1 MARFDRDLGLVRY
14 DFEDGGFGMGGPSQ
28 EEFLSNIIRPPQPFV
43 QATPQPAAP
52 QSDPVAA
59 LFASQEPAAAE
70 VDYFAQQFTPDIF
83 TPTQPAAQP
92 IAQPVAEPAPVY
104 APFNSSSGIIED
116 VEEPFNYAQFF
127 NDKTEPAA
135 QPIAQPVA
143 EAAPAYE
150 PFRGLNNIVVEEPLE
165 KFVQDITEPTP
176 LAPTQPA
183 AQPVAESLPFAPSN
197 SKSDIIED
205 VEEPLEKLVQDITEP
220 TRLTTAQTAQPT
232 QPEQPAKPAEPAPEV
247 LGSLTKQILGSSDTS
262 KWSGSGYGSAEKNAE
277 DMAKI
282 MAGIG
287 ITDVK
292 QFGKVDKYEPVEQIG
307 MTFNGQP
314 VRGSG
319 SELYVMDAVDTGD
332 GTDYV
337 RRDLS
342 PEEAQKVKPVYGVT
356 TGLDENNQPTY
367 KNVDVTNV
375 KEKDGQLVGVTGQTF
390 GNKLTGQ
397 QVPNTYTE
405 RQTGDF
411 FGGTYEGKGNTGYGV
426 QFDAQGNPIFYTK
439 GASSSDFDKFA
450 PLLTLASFVPGLAPF
465 AQGIN
470 ALISAKQG
478 NVLGAIAGA
487 AGLGNMA
494 GISGMADVAK
504 AARFA
509 SAVKSGD
516 PLAIAFS
523 GANLGGVTNIGGV
536 DLKDISKT
544 IGGIKAIQSG
554 DPLTM
559 MLYGMD
565 AMSGSGESSST
576 KSSADLQTEDP
587 LSPEEQTQ
595 LIENRLN
602 SAISRS
608 QISPDEEDANTQRA
622 IEDLER
628 MYGPSSATRSFTPE
642 PQVDEADDFL
652 KSIGIKTVDRP
663 SDSGLSNDDILNMVN
678 ANNEMII
685 TGNRDTVG
693 GGMSGDISSNL
704 ENAGELPSLTPAEK
718 LSELVVT
725 GDRPK
730 DEMTVQQEP
739 ANLNQFLEL
748 LEPYK
753 APAEKLSELVVTG
766 DRPKDEMTVQQEPA
780 NIDDFL
786 KLLEPYKAPAEKL
799 SELVITG
806 DRPMPSPDDDF
817 MPTPIDDGGE
827 LEIVGNRPPTTST
840 PAPTTPGVAPAP
852 KAPAKTPTTRAP
864 ASRSSNMDLSG
875 LLALLIGQQAP
886 AQQAP
891 MQDPYAHIKLME
903 DLFGSTIDLTPAGEN
918 AARRK

>member
-1 MARFDRDLGLVRY
+1 MARFDRDLGLVKY
-14 DFEDGGFGMGGPSQ
+14 GFEDSGFGMGGPSQ

-52 QSDPVAA
+52 QPDPVAA
-59 LFASQEPAAAE
+59 LFASQG
-70 VDYFAQQFTPDIF
+70 
-83 TPTQPAAQP
+83 PAAQP
-92 IAQPVAEPAPVY
+92 IAEPAPVY

-116 VEEPFNYAQFF
+116 VEEPFNYAKFF
-127 NDKTEPAA
+127 NDKPE
-135 QPIAQPVA
+135 
-143 EAAPAYE
+143 
-150 PFRGLNNIVVEEPLE
+150 
-165 KFVQDITEPTP
+165 
-176 LAPTQPA
+176 PA
-183 AQPVAESLPFAPSN
+183 AQPVAEPLPFAPGN
-197 SKSDIIED
+197 PKSDIIED
-205 VEEPLEKLVQDITEP
+205 VEESPERFVQDVTEP
-220 TRLTTAQTAQPT
+220 TPLTPAPT
-232 QPEQPAKPAEPAPEV
+232 QPEQPAKPAGPAPEV
-247 LGSLTKQILGSSDTS
+247 LSSLTKQILGSSDTS
-262 KWSGSGYGSAEKNAE
+262 KWSGAGYGSAEKNAE

-282 MAGIG
+282 MASIG

-319 SELYVMDAVDTGD
+319 SELYVMDPVDTGD

-342 PEEAQKVKPVYGVT
+342 PEEAQKVKPVYGVP
-356 TGLDENNQPTY
+356 TGYDENTQPTY

-375 KEKDGQLVGVTGQTF
+375 KEKDGRLVGVTGQTF

-426 QFDAQGNPIFYTK
+426 QFDAQGNPVFYTK

-516 PLAIAFS
+516 PLAMAFS
-523 GANLGGVTNIGGV
+523 GANLGGITNIGGI

-554 DPLTM
+554 DPLAM

-565 AMSGSGESSST
+565 AMSKSGGGSPT

-587 LSPEEQTQ
+587 LSPEEQAQ

-642 PQVDEADDFL
+642 PRVDEADDFL
-652 KSIGIKTVDRP
+652 KSIGIKTIDRP
-663 SDSGLSNDDILNMVN
+663 SDSGLSNDDILNLINADDNRVLVN
-678 ANNEMII
+678 ANRGI
-685 TGNRDTVG
+685 TRPAETPIEAPPSYLPTDDDFMPTPIT
-693 GGMSGDISSNL
+693 D
-704 ENAGELPSLTPAEK
+704 AGELK
-718 LSELVVT
+718 VV
-725 GDRPK
+725 D
-730 DEMTVQQEP
+730 
-739 ANLNQFLEL
+739 N
-748 LEPYK
+748 
-753 APAEKLSELVVTG
+753 
-766 DRPKDEMTVQQEPA
+766 RPKDEMTVQQEPA

-786 KLLEPYKAPAEKL
+786 KLLESYKAPAEKL
-799 SELVITG
+799 SELVVTG

-827 LEIVGNRPPTTST
+827 LEIVGNKQPTAST

-903 DLFGSTIDLTPAGEN
+903 DLFGSTIDLTPAGDR
-918 AARRK
+918 AA

>member
-28 EEFLSNIIRPPQPFV
+28 EEFLSNIIRPSQPFV

-52 QSDPVAA
+52 QIDPVAA

-70 VDYFAQQFTPDIF
+70 VDYFAQQFGDYF
-83 TPTQPAAQP
+83 KPTQPAAQP
-92 IAQPVAEPAPVY
+92 IAEPAPVY

-116 VEEPFNYAQFF
+116 VEEPFNYAQVT
-127 NDKTEPAA
+127 NNRPEAAA
-135 QPIAQPVA
+135 QPDPVY
-143 EAAPAYE
+143 AP
-150 PFRGLNNIVVEEPLE
+150 FNNLSGIIEDVEEPLE
-165 KFVQDITEPTP
+165 RFVQDVTKPSPPT
-176 LAPTQPA
+176 PTQPA
-183 AQPVAESLPFAPSN
+183 AQPVAEPLPFAPSN

-205 VEEPLEKLVQDITEP
+205 VEEPLEKLVQDVTEP
-220 TRLTTAQTAQPT
+220 TRVTPAPTAQPT
-232 QPEQPAKPAEPAPEV
+232 QPEQPAKPAGPTPEV

-314 VRGSG
+314 VQGSG

-332 GTDYV
+332 GTNYV

-356 TGLDENNQPTY
+356 TGLDEYNQPTY

-516 PLAIAFS
+516 PLAMAFS
-523 GANLGGVTNIGGV
+523 GANLGGITNIGGI

-565 AMSGSGESSST
+565 AMSKSGGGSPT

-587 LSPEEQTQ
+587 LSPEEQAQ

-602 SAISRS
+602 AAISRS

-622 IEDLER
+622 IEDLES

-652 KSIGIKTVDRP
+652 KSIGIKTIDRP
-663 SDSGLSNDDILNMVN
+663 SDSGLSNDDILNLINADDNRVLVN
-678 ANNEMII
+678 ANRGI
-685 TGNRDTVG
+685 TRPTETPTEAPLPYLPTDDDFMPTPIT
-693 GGMSGDISSNL
+693 D
-704 ENAGELPSLTPAEK
+704 AGELK
-718 LSELVVT
+718 IVNN
-725 GDRPK
+725 RPK
-730 DEMTVQQEP
+730 DEV
-739 ANLNQFLEL
+739 
-748 LEPYK
+748 
-753 APAEKLSELVVTG
+753 
-766 DRPKDEMTVQQEPA
+766 TVQQEPA

-786 KLLEPYKAPAEKL
+786 KLLQPYVAPTEKL
-799 SELVITG
+799 SELVMTG
-806 DRPMPSPDDDF
+806 NRPMPSPDDDF

-827 LEIVGNRPPTTST
+827 LKIIGNRQPTTST
-840 PAPTTPGVAPAP
+840 PAPTTPVPTTPGATSAP

-864 ASRSSNMDLSG
+864 ASRSSSMDLSG
-875 LLALLIGQQAP
+875 LLALLSGQQAP

-903 DLFGSTIDLTPAGEN
+903 DLFGSTIDLTPAGDR
-918 AARRK
+918 AA

>member
-1 MARFDRDLGLVRY
+1 
-14 DFEDGGFGMGGPSQ
+14 
-28 EEFLSNIIRPPQPFV
+28 
-43 QATPQPAAP
+43 
-52 QSDPVAA
+52 
-59 LFASQEPAAAE
+59 
-70 VDYFAQQFTPDIF
+70 
-83 TPTQPAAQP
+83 
-92 IAQPVAEPAPVY
+92 
-104 APFNSSSGIIED
+104 
-116 VEEPFNYAQFF
+116 
-127 NDKTEPAA
+127 
-135 QPIAQPVA
+135 
-143 EAAPAYE
+143 
-150 PFRGLNNIVVEEPLE
+150 
-165 KFVQDITEPTP
+165 
-176 LAPTQPA
+176 
-183 AQPVAESLPFAPSN
+183 
-197 SKSDIIED
+197 
-205 VEEPLEKLVQDITEP
+205 
-220 TRLTTAQTAQPT
+220 
-232 QPEQPAKPAEPAPEV
+232 V

-314 VRGSG
+314 VQGSG

-332 GTDYV
+332 GTNYV

-426 QFDAQGNPIFYTK
+426 QFDAQGNPVFYTK

-494 GISGMADVAK
+494 GISGMADVAN

-544 IGGIKAIQSG
+544 IGAVKAIESG

-565 AMSGSGESSST
+565 AMSGSGGSSST

-642 PQVDEADDFL
+642 PQIDEADDFL

-766 DRPKDEMTVQQEPA
+766 DRPKDEMTVQQEPANLNQFLELLEPYKAPAEKLSELVVTGDRPKDEMTVKQEPA

>member
-1 MARFDRDLGLVRY
+1 MSWTPEYPEWPAPRPEVDYFAQQFRD
-14 DFEDGGFGMGGPSQ
+14 
-28 EEFLSNIIRPPQPFV
+28 EFAPTQPV
-43 QATPQPAAP
+43 YQPIAEPAAP
-52 QSDPVAA
+52 QPDPVAA
-59 LFASQEPAAAE
+59 LFASQEPAAPK
-70 VDYFAQQFTPDIF
+70 VNYFAQQFGDYF

-92 IAQPVAEPAPVY
+92 IAEPAPVY

-127 NDKTEPAA
+127 NNKPEPAA
-135 QPIAQPVA
+135 QPIA
-143 EAAPAYE
+143 E
-150 PFRGLNNIVVEEPLE
+150 P
-165 KFVQDITEPTP
+165 
-176 LAPTQPA
+176 
-183 AQPVAESLPFAPSN
+183 LPFAPGN
-197 SKSDIIED
+197 TKSDIIED
-205 VEEPLEKLVQDITEP
+205 VEEPLERFVKDVTEP
-220 TRLTTAQTAQPT
+220 TPLAPAPTPQPT
-232 QPEQPAKPAEPAPEV
+232 QPEQPAKPAGPTPEV

-262 KWSGSGYGSAEKNAE
+262 KWSGAGYGSAEKNAE
-277 DMAKI
+277 DMARI

-287 ITDVK
+287 ITDIK

-319 SELYVMDAVDTGD
+319 SEFYVMDAVDTGD

-342 PEEAQKVKPVYGVT
+342 PEEAQQVKPVYGVP
-356 TGLDENNQPTY
+356 TGYDENTQPTY

-375 KEKDGQLVGVTGQTF
+375 KEKDGRLVGVTGQTF

-450 PLLTLASFVPGLAPF
+450 PLLTLASFVPGLQPF
-465 AQGIN
+465 AAGLN
-470 ALISAKQG
+470 SLIAAKQG

-494 GISGMADVAK
+494 GISGMADVAN

-565 AMSGSGESSST
+565 AMSGSGGSSST

-652 KSIGIKTVDRP
+652 KSIGIKTIDRP
-663 SDSGLSNDDILNMVN
+663 SDSGLSNDDILNLINADDNRVLVN
-678 ANNEMII
+678 ANRGI
-685 TGNRDTVG
+685 TTPTETPTEAPLPYLPTDDDFMPTPIT
-693 GGMSGDISSNL
+693 D
-704 ENAGELPSLTPAEK
+704 AGELK
-718 LSELVVT
+718 VV
-725 GDRPK
+725 D
-730 DEMTVQQEP
+730 
-739 ANLNQFLEL
+739 N
-748 LEPYK
+748 
-753 APAEKLSELVVTG
+753 
-766 DRPKDEMTVQQEPA
+766 RPKDEMTVQQEPA

-799 SELVITG
+799 SELVTTA
-806 DRPMPSPDDDF
+806 DRDKTQEHVFDPTFGGVMPLPVED
-817 MPTPIDDGGE
+817 PNR
-827 LEIVGNRPPTTST
+827 LEIVAKREPQYLPTDNDFPATPIKNIEKLSELVMTANRDKTQEHVFDPTFGGTLPLPEPPTI
-840 PAPTTPGVAPAP
+840 PVPTTPGATSAP

-864 ASRSSNMDLSG
+864 ASRSSDMDLSG
-875 LLALLIGQQAP
+875 LLALLSGQQAP

-903 DLFGSTIDLTPAGEN
+903 DLFGSTIDLTPAGN
-918 AARRK
+918 RTA

>member
-14 DFEDGGFGMGGPSQ
+14 DFEDGGFGMDGPSQ
-28 EEFLSNIIRPPQPFV
+28 EEFLTNIIRPSQPFI

-52 QSDPVAA
+52 QIDPVAA
-59 LFASQEPAAAE
+59 LLASQEPAAADI
-70 VDYFAQQFTPDIF
+70 DYFAQQFGDYF
-83 TPTQPAAQP
+83 KPTQPAAQP
-92 IAQPVAEPAPVY
+92 IAEPAPMY
-104 APFNSSSGIIED
+104 DPFNSSSGIIED

-127 NDKTEPAA
+127 NDKPEPAV

-150 PFRGLNNIVVEEPLE
+150 PFRGLNNIIVEEPLE

-183 AQPVAESLPFAPSN
+183 AQPVAEPLPFAPGN
-197 SKSDIIED
+197 TKSDIIED
-205 VEEPLEKLVQDITEP
+205 VEEPLEKLVQDVTEP
-220 TRLTTAQTAQPT
+220 TRLTPAQTAQPT
-232 QPEQPAKPAEPAPEV
+232 QPEQPAKPAGPAPEV

-282 MAGIG
+282 MASIG

-337 RRDLS
+337 RRNLS

-426 QFDAQGNPIFYTK
+426 QFDAQGNPVFYTK

-565 AMSGSGESSST
+565 VMSGSGGSSPT

-587 LSPEEQTQ
+587 LSPEEQAQ

-652 KSIGIKTVDRP
+652 KSIGIKTIDRP

-693 GGMSGDISSNL
+693 RGMSGDISSNL

-718 LSELVVT
+718 LSELVT
-725 GDRPK
+725 TADRDK
-730 DEMTVQQEP
+730 TQEHVFDPTFGGVMPLPVEDPNRLEIVAKREPQYLPTDNDFP
-739 ANLNQFLEL
+739 ATPIKNI
-748 LEPYK
+748 
-753 APAEKLSELVVTG
+753 EKLSELV
-766 DRPKDEMTVQQEPA
+766 MTANRDKTQEHVFDPT
-780 NIDDFL
+780 FGGTL
-786 KLLEPYKAPAEKL
+786 PLPEP
-799 SELVITG
+799 
-806 DRPMPSPDDDF
+806 
-817 MPTPIDDGGE
+817 
-827 LEIVGNRPPTTST
+827 
-840 PAPTTPGVAPAP
+840 PTTPGATPAP
-852 KAPAKTPTTRAP
+852 KSPAKTPTIRAP

-918 AARRK
+918 TAQRK

>member
-83 TPTQPAAQP
+83 TPTQPVAQP
-92 IAQPVAEPAPVY
+92 IAEPAPVY

-116 VEEPFNYAQFF
+116 VE
-127 NDKTEPAA
+127 K
-135 QPIAQPVA
+135 
-143 EAAPAYE
+143 
-150 PFRGLNNIVVEEPLE
+150 PLE
-165 KFVQDITEPTP
+165 RFVQDITEPTP

-183 AQPVAESLPFAPSN
+183 AQPVAEPLPFAPGN
-197 SKSDIIED
+197 TKSDIIED
-205 VEEPLEKLVQDITEP
+205 VEEPLERFVKDVTEP
-220 TRLTTAQTAQPT
+220 TPLAPAPTPQPT
-232 QPEQPAKPAEPAPEV
+232 QPEQPAKPAGPAPEV

-375 KEKDGQLVGVTGQTF
+375 KEKDGRLVGVTGQTF

-426 QFDAQGNPIFYTK
+426 QFDAQGNPVFYTK

-494 GISGMADVAK
+494 GISGMADVAN

-544 IGGIKAIQSG
+544 IGAVKAIESG

-565 AMSGSGESSST
+565 VMSKSGGSSPT

-587 LSPEEQTQ
+587 LSPEEQAQ

-602 SAISRS
+602 AAISRS

-652 KSIGIKTVDRP
+652 KSIGIKTIDRP
-663 SDSGLSNDDILNMVN
+663 SDSGLSNDDILNLINADDNRVLVN
-678 ANNEMII
+678 ANRGI
-685 TGNRDTVG
+685 TTPTETPTEASLPYLPTDNDFMPTPIT
-693 GGMSGDISSNL
+693 D
-704 ENAGELPSLTPAEK
+704 AGELK
-718 LSELVVT
+718 VV
-725 GDRPK
+725 D
-730 DEMTVQQEP
+730 
-739 ANLNQFLEL
+739 N
-748 LEPYK
+748 
-753 APAEKLSELVVTG
+753 
-766 DRPKDEMTVQQEPA
+766 RPKDEMTVQQEPA

-799 SELVITG
+799 SELVVTG

-827 LEIVGNRPPTTST
+827 LEIVGNKQPTAST
-840 PAPTTPGVAPAP
+840 PAPTTPGVTPAP

-864 ASRSSNMDLSG
+864 ASRSSSMDLSG
-875 LLALLIGQQAP
+875 LLALLSGQQAP

-903 DLFGSTIDLTPAGEN
+903 DLFGSTIDLTPAGDR
-918 AARRK
+918 AA

>member
-14 DFEDGGFGMGGPSQ
+14 DFEDGGFGMDGPSQ
-28 EEFLSNIIRPPQPFV
+28 EEFLTNIIRPSQPFI

-52 QSDPVAA
+52 QIDPVAA
-59 LFASQEPAAAE
+59 LLASQEPAAADI
-70 VDYFAQQFTPDIF
+70 DYFAQQFGDYF
-83 TPTQPAAQP
+83 KPTQPAAQP
-92 IAQPVAEPAPVY
+92 IAEPAPMY
-104 APFNSSSGIIED
+104 DPFNSSSGIIED
-116 VEEPFNYAQFF
+116 VEEPFNYAQVT
-127 NDKTEPAA
+127 NDKPEPAV

-150 PFRGLNNIVVEEPLE
+150 PFRSLNNIVVEEPLE
-165 KFVQDITEPTP
+165 KFVQDITEPPPT
-176 LAPTQPA
+176 PTQPA
-183 AQPVAESLPFAPSN
+183 AQPVAEPLPFAPVN
-197 SKSDIIED
+197 TKSDIIED
-205 VEEPLEKLVQDITEP
+205 VEEPLEKLVQDITKP
-220 TRLTTAQTAQPT
+220 TRLTPAQTAQPT
-232 QPEQPAKPAEPAPEV
+232 QPEQPAKPAGPAPEV

-282 MAGIG
+282 MASIG

-426 QFDAQGNPIFYTK
+426 QFDAQGNPVFYTK

-565 AMSGSGESSST
+565 VMSGSGGSSPT

-587 LSPEEQTQ
+587 LSPEEQAQ

-652 KSIGIKTVDRP
+652 KSIGIKTIDRP

-693 GGMSGDISSNL
+693 RGMSGDISSNL

-718 LSELVVT
+718 LSELVT
-725 GDRPK
+725 TADRDK
-730 DEMTVQQEP
+730 TQEHVFDPTFGGVMPLPVEDPSRLEIVAKREPQYLPTDNDFP
-739 ANLNQFLEL
+739 ATPIKNI
-748 LEPYK
+748 
-753 APAEKLSELVVTG
+753 EKLSELV
-766 DRPKDEMTVQQEPA
+766 MTANRDKTQEHVFDPT
-780 NIDDFL
+780 FGGTL
-786 KLLEPYKAPAEKL
+786 PLPEP
-799 SELVITG
+799 
-806 DRPMPSPDDDF
+806 
-817 MPTPIDDGGE
+817 
-827 LEIVGNRPPTTST
+827 
-840 PAPTTPGVAPAP
+840 PTTPGATPAP
-852 KAPAKTPTTRAP
+852 KAPAKTPTIRAP

-918 AARRK
+918 TAQRK

>member
-14 DFEDGGFGMGGPSQ
+14 DFEDGGFGMDGPSQ
-28 EEFLSNIIRPPQPFV
+28 EEFLTNIIRPSQPFI

-52 QSDPVAA
+52 QIDPVAA
-59 LFASQEPAAAE
+59 LLASQEPAAPE
-70 VDYFAQQFTPDIF
+70 VNYFAQQFEDYF
-83 TPTQPAAQP
+83 KPTQPTAQP
-92 IAQPVAEPAPVY
+92 IAEPAPVY

-116 VEEPFNYAQFF
+116 VEEPFNYAQVF
-127 NDKTEPAA
+127 NDKPEPAV

-150 PFRGLNNIVVEEPLE
+150 PFRGLNNIIVEEPLE
-165 KFVQDITEPTP
+165 KFVQDIIEPPPT
-176 LAPTQPA
+176 PTQPA
-183 AQPVAESLPFAPSN
+183 AQPVAEPLPFAPSN
-197 SKSDIIED
+197 PKSNIIED
-205 VEEPLEKLVQDITEP
+205 VEEPLKRFVQDVTEP
-220 TRLTTAQTAQPT
+220 TRVTPAPTAQPT
-232 QPEQPAKPAEPAPEV
+232 QPEQPAKPAGPTPEV

-262 KWSGSGYGSAEKNAE
+262 KWSGAGYGSAEKNAE

-282 MAGIG
+282 LAGIG
-287 ITDVK
+287 ITDIK
-292 QFGKVDKYEPVEQIG
+292 QFGPITRQVQKIQGYEETGEPIYQTVTEQ
-307 MTFNGQP
+307 T
-314 VRGSG
+314 
-319 SELYVMDAVDTGD
+319 
-332 GTDYV
+332 
-337 RRDLS
+337 
-342 PEEAQKVKPVYGVT
+342 YG
-356 TGLDENNQPTY
+356 N
-367 KNVDVTNV
+367 
-375 KEKDGQLVGVTGQTF
+375 KETGQA
-390 GNKLTGQ
+390 
-397 QVPNTYTE
+397 VPNTYTE
-405 RQTGDF
+405 RQTGNF

-426 QFDAQGNPIFYTK
+426 QFDAQGNPIFYTQ
-439 GASSSDFDKFA
+439 GASSSDIGKIA
-450 PLLTLASFVPGLAPF
+450 PLLTLASFVPGLQPF
-465 AQGIN
+465 AAGLN
-470 ALISAKQG
+470 SLIAAKQG

-494 GISGMADVAK
+494 GISGMADVAN

-544 IGGIKAIQSG
+544 IGAVKAIESG

-565 AMSGSGESSST
+565 AMSGSGGSSST

-602 SAISRS
+602 AAISRS

-652 KSIGIKTVDRP
+652 KSIGIKTIDRP

-693 GGMSGDISSNL
+693 RGMSGDISSNL

-730 DEMTVQQEP
+730 E
-739 ANLNQFLEL
+739 
-748 LEPYK
+748 
-753 APAEKLSELVVTG
+753 
-766 DRPKDEMTVQQEPA
+766 EMTVQQEPA
-780 NIDDFL
+780 NIEEFI
-786 KLLEPYKAPAEKL
+786 KSLEPYKAPITDLER
-799 SELVITG
+799 LVITG
-806 DRPMPSPDDDF
+806 NRDTVGKGVSEDIFRNLEDAGEPLLPLPVADSNRVEIVGNRPPAYLPTDNDFPATPIKNPEISDLERLIITGNKEPSYLPTDDDF

-864 ASRSSNMDLSG
+864 ASRSSDMDLSG

-886 AQQAP
+886 VQQAP

-918 AARRK
+918 TAQRK